1 MLQLEPLTILL
12 VEDDRADQK
21 LIQKSLTEQK
31 IANDLE
37 IVNSGEEGL
46 EYLNACKQRGN
57 GKLLPNLILL
67 DLNMPGMGGKAFL
80 KHIKEDENKKMGG
93 VLSAPP
99 NPPRSRPSPLGGK
112 SVLLATKKAPKR
124 RRAVL
129 C

>member
-1 MLQLEPLTILL
+1 MFGFLPISIRLPKPTFFR
-12 VEDDRADQK
+12 VE
-21 LIQKSLTEQK
+21 
-31 IANDLE
+31 
-37 IVNSGEEGL
+37 
-46 EYLNACKQRGN
+46 
-57 GKLLPNLILL
+57 
-67 DLNMPGMGGKAFL
+67 

-99 NPPRSRPSPLGGK
+99 NPPRFRPSMVICGDKPACTLGGK

>member
-1 MLQLEPLTILL
+1 MFGFLPISIRLPKPTFFR
-12 VEDDRADQK
+12 VE
-21 LIQKSLTEQK
+21 
-31 IANDLE
+31 
-37 IVNSGEEGL
+37 
-46 EYLNACKQRGN
+46 
-57 GKLLPNLILL
+57 
-67 DLNMPGMGGKAFL
+67 
-80 KHIKEDENKKMGG
+80 KHIMEDENKKMGG